1 MEPKTPAL
9 SSPGPGHQHLP
20 EELHELNTEFCDENV
35 TYTEVKVRDSS
46 NIQKRKRT
54 RIWKT
59 KESPWCI
66 ATVTF
71 ALLYLIALA
80 LAAFMIAKV
89 KCLEDILNTQE
100 NNTVVAGY
108 CNTI

>member
-1 MEPKTPAL
+1 MEPKAPAL
-9 SSPGPGHQHLP
+9 FSPGPGQRLP
-20 EELHELNTEFCDENV
+20 EELRELNTEFCGESV

-46 NIQKRKRT
+46 NIQKRKLT

-80 LAAFMIAKV
+80 LAAFMTAKV
-89 KCLEDILNTQE
+89 NCLEDILNTQQ
-100 NNTVVAGY
+100 NNTSVVTGY